1 MAASFPIASLNG
13 QMLRLDEV
21 RISWNDRG
29 FLYGDGLFET
39 IRVHSGRPFLWEW
52 HVTRFMDSA
61 TALRIPLHQTPD
73 SLSGI
78 THELIKRNDGPE
90 SILRITL
97 TRGVG
102 ERGYGISGAE
112 EPTLLITQHPLP
124 TVPTKPLSLV
134 TTTARIAVDDPLA
147 RVKSANKLGSVLAK
161 GEAAAH
167 GADDG
172 LILNSDGNITE
183 TSSANIFW
191 VEDGALRTPPIS
203 DGALP
208 GITRRLV
215 IGLTPALGRTVR
227 EESIAPDRLQQAKA
241 VFVTSTAT
249 GVVAVGQVDGTALG
263 THPLV
268 GQLREAHKVELRRHT
283 ANGN

>member
-1 MAASFPIASLNG
+1 MPDSFPIASLNG
-13 QMLRLDEV
+13 QLLRLNEV

-52 HVTRFMDSA
+52 HLTRFMDGA
-61 TALRIPLHQTPD
+61 TALRIPPHQTPD
-73 SLSGI
+73 SLSDI
-78 THELIKRNDGPE
+78 THELIKRHDGPE

-102 ERGYGISGAE
+102 ERGYGISSVE

-124 TVPTKPLSLV
+124 TAPTKPLSLV
-134 TTTARIAVDDPLA
+134 TTAARIAVDDPLTK
-147 RVKSANKLGSVLAK
+147 VKSANKLGSILAK

-191 VEDGALRTPPIS
+191 VEDGALHTPPIS
-203 DGALP
+203 DGVLP
-208 GITRRLV
+208 GITRRLM
-215 IGLTPALGRTVR
+215 IGLAPALDRSVR
-227 EESIAPDRLQQAKA
+227 EQSITPGRLQQAKA

-249 GVVAVGQVDGTALG
+249 GVIAVGQVDGTALG

-268 GQLREAHKVELRRHT
+268 GQLLDAYEAELEKHT
-283 ANGN
+283 TNGD

>member
-1 MAASFPIASLNG
+1 MSSSFPTASLNG
-13 QMLRLDEV
+13 QLLRLDEV
-21 RISWNDRG
+21 RISWNNRG

-52 HVTRFMDSA
+52 HMTRFMDSA
-61 TALRIPLHQTPD
+61 TALRIPLRQTPD
-73 SLSGI
+73 LLSGI

-112 EPTLLITQHPLP
+112 EPTLLITQHPLT

-134 TTTARIAVDDPLA
+134 TTAARIAVDDPLA

-161 GEAAAH
+161 SEAAAH

-203 DGALP
+203 DGVLP

-215 IGLTPALGRTVR
+215 IELAAALGRTVR
-227 EESIAPDRLQQAKA
+227 EESVVPGRLQQAKA
-241 VFVTSTAT
+241 MFVTSTAT
-249 GVVAVGQVDGTALG
+249 GVIAVGQVDGTALG

-268 GQLREAHKVELRRHT
+268 GQLLDAYEAELEKHT
-283 ANGN
+283 TNGD

>member
-1 MAASFPIASLNG
+1 MAAPFPIASLNG

-29 FLYGDGLFET
+29 FLYGDGLFAT

-52 HVTRFMDSA
+52 HLTRFMDGA

-73 SLSGI
+73 SLANI
-78 THELIKRNDGPE
+78 THELIKRHDGPE

-102 ERGYGISGAE
+102 ERGYGISSVE

-124 TVPTKPLSLV
+124 TAPTKPLSLV
-134 TTTARIAVDDPLA
+134 TTAARIAVDDPLTK
-147 RVKSANKLGSVLAK
+147 VKSANKLGSILAK
-161 GEAAAH
+161 GEAAAR

-215 IGLTPALGRTVR
+215 IELAPALGRTVR
-227 EESIAPDRLQQAKA
+227 EESVVPGRLQQAKA

-263 THPLV
+263 THPIV
-268 GQLREAHKVELRRHT
+268 GQLLDAHKVELKRHT
-283 ANGN
+283 ANVD

>member
-1 MAASFPIASLNG
+1 MAAPFPIASLNG

-73 SLSGI
+73 SLSDI

-124 TVPTKPLSLV
+124 TAPTKPLSLV
-134 TTTARIAVDDPLA
+134 TTAARL
-147 RVKSANKLGSVLAK
+147 
-161 GEAAAH
+161 
-167 GADDG
+167 
-172 LILNSDGNITE
+172 
-183 TSSANIFW
+183 
-191 VEDGALRTPPIS
+191 VED
-203 DGALP
+203 
-208 GITRRLV
+208 
-215 IGLTPALGRTVR
+215 
-227 EESIAPDRLQQAKA
+227 A
-241 VFVTSTAT
+241 V
-249 GVVAVGQVDGTALG
+249 
-263 THPLV
+263 
-268 GQLREAHKVELRRHT
+268 
-283 ANGN
+283 

>member
-1 MAASFPIASLNG
+1 MPDSFPIASLNG

-52 HVTRFMDSA
+52 HLTRFMDGA
-61 TALRIPLHQTPD
+61 TALRIPPHQTPD
-73 SLSGI
+73 SLSDI
-78 THELIKRNDGPE
+78 THELIKRHDGPE

-102 ERGYGISGAE
+102 ERGYGISSVE

-124 TVPTKPLSLV
+124 TAPTKPLSLV
-134 TTTARIAVDDPLA
+134 TTAARIAVDDPLTK
-147 RVKSANKLGSVLAK
+147 VKSANKLGSILAK
-161 GEAAAH
+161 GEAAAR

-191 VEDGALRTPPIS
+191 VEDGALHTPPIS
-203 DGALP
+203 DGVLP
-208 GITRRLV
+208 GITRRLM
-215 IGLTPALGRTVR
+215 IGLAPALDRSVR
-227 EESIAPDRLQQAKA
+227 EQSITPGRLQQAKA

-249 GVVAVGQVDGTALG
+249 GVVAVDQVDGTALG

-268 GQLREAHKVELRRHT
+268 GQLLDAYEAKLERHT
-283 ANGN
+283 TNGE